1 MTIGFTTDP
10 QDDGPRSGA
19 DAPEVVVQRLPL
31 YIRVLAQFEAT
42 GAEMVSSEQLGTQL
56 QMTPAQIRK
65 DLSYFGRF
73 GKQGRGYNVRRLALE
88 LRSILGL
95 DRQWNAALIGVGRL
109 GRAIIAYPGFRPEGF
124 RIVAAFDADPGVI
137 GLDIGDINVRPIDQ
151 IKMVVEELDIK
162 IGIVAVPA
170 ANAQGVIDALVDANI
185 KAVLNYAPIAA
196 QVPPDVKVRGVDP
209 VLALQSMTYFLKPHA
224 ATENSAAGD

>member
-1 MTIGFTTDP
+1 MRRMTNGYTSDLP
-10 QDDGPRSGA
+10 DDVQPGA

-31 YIRVLAQFEAT
+31 YVRVLAQFDAT

-73 GKQGRGYNVRRLALE
+73 GKQGRGYNVKRLALE

-95 DRQWNAALIGVGRL
+95 DHQWNAGLVGVGRL

-124 RIVAAFDADPGVI
+124 RVIAAFDADPSVVGTA
-137 GLDIGDINVRPIDQ
+137 IGDINVRPIDR
-151 IKMVVEELDIK
+151 IKETVSELGIQ

-170 ANAQGVIDALVDANI
+170 TNAQSVFDALVEAGI
-185 KAVLNYAPIAA
+185 KAILNYAPVAP
-196 QVPPDVKVRGVDP
+196 QVPLDVKVRGVDP
-209 VLALQSMTYFLKPHA
+209 VLALQSMTYFLKPNP
-224 ATENSAAGD
+224 AT

>member
-1 MTIGFTTDP
+1 MANGYTTD
-10 QDDGPRSGA
+10 RSDYEIRPNT

-31 YIRVLAQFEAT
+31 YVRVLSQFEVT

-73 GKQGRGYNVRRLALE
+73 GKQGRGYNVKRLSQE

-95 DRQWNAALIGVGRL
+95 NRQWNAGLVGVGRL
-109 GRAIIAYPGFRPEGF
+109 GRAIIAYPGFKPEGF
-124 RIVAAFDADPGVI
+124 HVVAAFDEDPSVVGSSVGGI
-137 GLDIGDINVRPIDQ
+137 DVRPIEQ
-151 IKMVVEELDIK
+151 IKETVAELGIH

-170 ANAQGVIDALVDANI
+170 ANAQSVFDALVESGI
-185 KAVLNYAPIAA
+185 KAVLNYAPVAP
-196 QVPPDVKVRGVDP
+196 QVPLDVKVRGVDP
-209 VLALQSMTYFLKPHA
+209 VLALQSMTYFLK
-224 ATENSAAGD
+224 S

>member
-1 MTIGFTTDP
+1 MTNGYTTDRS
-10 QDDGPRSGA
+10 DDEIRSST

-31 YIRVLAQFEAT
+31 YVRVLAQFDVT

-73 GKQGRGYNVRRLALE
+73 GKQGRGYNVKRLSQE

-95 DRQWNAALIGVGRL
+95 NRQWNAGLVGVGRL
-109 GRAIIAYPGFRPEGF
+109 GRAIIAYPGFKPEGF
-124 RIVAAFDADPGVI
+124 HVVAAFDEDPSVVGSSVGGI
-137 GLDIGDINVRPIDQ
+137 DVRPIEQ
-151 IKMVVEELDIK
+151 IKETVAELGIH

-170 ANAQGVIDALVDANI
+170 ANAQSVFDALVESGI
-185 KAVLNYAPIAA
+185 KAILNYAPVAP
-196 QVPPDVKVRGVDP
+196 QVPLDVKVRGVDP
-209 VLALQSMTYFLKPHA
+209 VLALQSMTYFLK
-224 ATENSAAGD
+224 S